1 MRMLPIS
8 QEKRLKM
15 IEGALEAKAP
25 RTYRQLKMAGKAKL
39 EQFLKD
45 HDEAMMESYNPE
57 EVAVQAAKAGHESG
71 DGLQLMRDVNMALN
85 RYTEEVLATWLE
97 FSDPPTTESPQES

>member
-25 RTYRQLKMAGKAKL
+25 RTYRQLKMQGKAKL

-45 HDEAMMESYNPE
+45 HDKAMMESYNPE
-57 EVAVQAAKAGHESG
+57 EVAIQAAKRHRQGE
-71 DGLQLMRDVNMALN
+71 GLQLMRDVNMALN

>member
-25 RTYRQLKMAGKAKL
+25 RTYRQLKMQGKAKL

-57 EVAVQAAKAGHESG
+57 EVIIQAQKAGQEAK
-71 DGLQLMRDVNMALN
+71 DGLKTIRDVNAALN

-97 FSDPPTTESPQES
+97 FNDPPTTGLPQES